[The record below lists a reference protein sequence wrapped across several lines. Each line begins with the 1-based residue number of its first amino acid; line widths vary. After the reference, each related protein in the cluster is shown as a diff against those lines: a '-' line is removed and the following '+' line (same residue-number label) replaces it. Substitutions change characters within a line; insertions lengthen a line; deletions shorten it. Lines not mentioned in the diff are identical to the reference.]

1 MGVIRMYL
9 AALRRALGPSIGPLM
24 FLLVLFF
31 LAGRTFG
38 PRGVGLPHS
47 QVILPIVGWITPLL
61 ASSQS
66 LGFAVMAI
74 IQLFKPELRAAFHS
88 VHLARWLHFRN
99 RGGLWPSELSFLGI
113 APENFG
119 AVLELPIEQLA
130 AQIQAAFDAEVASR
144 SPGSEEF
151 LDRIFG
157 KFIQRPELHRLMD
170 EPDDPKARA
179 VLGYLV
185 QRKLDE
191 LQISVH
197 HGWRRLLRSL
207 SLTLS
212 LALTAFVASILGLW
226 RQNLIG
232 TAFAVLLFAAL
243 GGFFASAARDV
254 VAVVERLRN

>member
-31 LAGRTFG
+31 LAYRTFG
-38 PRGVGLPHS
+38 TRGAGLPHS
-47 QVILPIVGWITPLL
+47 QVVLPIVGWITPLL
-61 ASSQS
+61 VSSLS

-88 VHLARWLHFRN
+88 EHLARWLHFRN
-99 RGGLWPSELSFLGI
+99 RGGLWPSELSLLGI

-144 SPGSEEF
+144 SPRSQEF
-151 LDRIFG
+151 LERILG
-157 KFIQRPELHRLMD
+157 KLQPWELYAQMQ
-170 EPDDPKARA
+170 EPDDPKSRA

-191 LQISVH
+191 LQIRVH

-207 SLTLS
+207 SLSLS

-243 GGFFASAARDV
+243 GGFFASAARDI
-254 VAVVERLRN
+254 VAVVERLRT